1 MISRDLLFEI
11 GSEEIP
17 ARFVTWGLSEL
28 QRIAGEELK
37 EARLECGEIL
47 TLGTPRRLTLLI
59 KGLSLKQADLED
71 KVRGPKKAQALDAE
85 GQYTKAALGFA
96 GGKNVEAKDLIIEN
110 IEGVEYLYAVIRES
124 GRNTAELLPD
134 LLSRILKR
142 LVFPKSMYWEDPSI
156 RFARPV
162 RWLVALWEDQVI
174 PLSFGSVQ
182 SGRTTR
188 GHRFMGAS
196 SVEIGAPSE
205 YVEKLRNECV
215 WVDPNDRR
223 NAILAGIQ
231 AIEKEIGGK
240 ADIPAELLEENTQ
253 LVEFPVVFYGSF
265 DPEFLDIPQEVLIT
279 SMQKNQRYFPVRD
292 EKGRLMP
299 NFIGV
304 SNNKARDMAV
314 VREGNERV
322 LRARLFDA
330 AFFWKE
336 DQMKKLEERVPELG
350 RVLYQEELGSVLDKS
365 NRVRKIANWLV
376 QEAGDPAFAADV
388 DRAAF
393 LAKADLVTS
402 MVFEFPEVQGIMGR
416 EYAKKSGESD
426 NVAVALYE
434 QYLPRF
440 AGDTLPSSKVG
451 AFLGLAERADTLVA
465 IHKIGLAPTGSQDP
479 YGLRRAARCMNEL
492 IWGLELDID
501 IRKLLEFAA
510 EELSVDSETLNKI
523 MDFVRQRLQVQLRE
537 KGFGHGVVSLVV
549 DSQGHRPLQALKM
562 LKTLNEVSN
571 TDWFASLILAAIRV
585 RNLLLKTEEGQDAVQ
600 PEKFISPAENQLF
613 SVLEQLTPQVTNAVD
628 LHDWKKVNE
637 ILFELSPA
645 INLFFDEVMV
655 MDEDASVRRNRLAI
669 LAECK
674 KLFDTIGD
682 FGLLKN

>member
-28 QRIAGEELK
+28 RRIAAEELE
-37 EARLECGEIL
+37 EARLECEEIL

-59 KGLSLKQADLED
+59 KGLSLKQADLEA
-71 KVRGPKKAQALDAE
+71 KVRGPQKAQALDPE

-96 GGKNVEAKDLIIEN
+96 RGKNVEPKDLIIEN
-110 IEGVEYLYAVIRES
+110 VEGVDYLFAVIRES

-174 PLSFGSVQ
+174 PLSFGNVQ

-196 SVEIGAPSE
+196 AVEIGTPSE

-231 AIEKEIGGK
+231 GIEKEIGGK
-240 ADIPAELLEENTQ
+240 ADVPDELLEENTQ

-292 EKGRLMP
+292 GEGRLMP

-322 LRARLFDA
+322 LRARLYDA

-365 NRVRKIANWLV
+365 NRVRKIADGL
-376 QEAGDPAFAADV
+376 AKGADPSLAADV

-393 LAKADLVTS
+393 LAKADLVSS

-416 EYAKKSGESD
+416 EYAKRSGESD
-426 NVAVALYE
+426 SVALALYE

-440 AGDTLPSSKVG
+440 AGDILPSSKVG

-501 IRKLLEFAA
+501 IRQLLKMAAA
-510 EELSVDSETLNKI
+510 ELSADTETLNRV

-562 LKTLNEVSN
+562 LYTLNEVSS
-571 TDWFASLILAAIRV
+571 TEWFASLILAAIRV
-585 RNLLLKTEEGQDAVQ
+585 RNLLLKTEERQEAVQ
-600 PEKFISPAENQLF
+600 PEKLISPAEQKLF
-613 SVLEQLTPQVTNAVD
+613 SALQQLSPQVSDAVE

-655 MDEDASVRRNRLAI
+655 MDEDASIRRNRLAI

>member
-28 QRIAGEELK
+28 QRIAEEEMK
-37 EARLECGEIL
+37 EARLECEEIL
-47 TLGTPRRLTLLI
+47 TLGTPRRLALWV
-59 KGLSLKQADLED
+59 KGLSLKQADLEA
-71 KVRGPKKAQALDAE
+71 KVRGPQKAQALDAG

-96 GGKNVEAKDLIIEN
+96 RGKKVQPEDLITENVE
-110 IEGVEYLYAVIRES
+110 GVDYIFAVIRES
-124 GRNTAELLPD
+124 GRDTAELLPD

-142 LVFPKSMYWEDPSI
+142 LVFPKSMYWEDPSV

-162 RWLVALWEDQVI
+162 RWLLALWGDQVI
-174 PLSFGSVQ
+174 PLSFGSVK

-196 SVEIGAPSE
+196 TVEIDTPSE
-205 YVEKLRNECV
+205 YAEKLRNECV
-215 WVDPNDRR
+215 WVDPSERR
-223 NAILAGIQ
+223 SSISAGIQ
-231 AIEKEIGGK
+231 AIEKEIKGK
-240 ADIPAELLEENTQ
+240 ADVPADLLEENTQ

-292 EKGRLMP
+292 AEGRLMP

-322 LRARLFDA
+322 LRARLYDA

-336 DQMKKLEERVPELG
+336 DKMKKLEERVPELG

-376 QEAGDPAFAADV
+376 KEAGDSTIATDV

-416 EYAKKSGESD
+416 EYAKRSGESD
-426 NVAVALYE
+426 SVAVALYE

-501 IRKLLEFAA
+501 LRQLLEFAA
-510 EELSVDSETLNKI
+510 EELSVDSETLKGI

-537 KGFGHGVVSLVV
+537 RGFGHGVVSLVV
-549 DSQGHRPLQALKM
+549 ASQGHRPLQALKM
-562 LKTLNEVSN
+562 LHTLNEVSN

-585 RNLLLKTEEGQDAVQ
+585 RNLLLKAEEGQWAVQ
-600 PEKFISPAENQLF
+600 PEKFVSPAENQLF
-613 SVLEQLTPQVTNAVD
+613 SALQQLTPQVTNAVD

-637 ILFELSPA
+637 VLFELSPA
-645 INLFFDEVMV
+645 INRFFDEVMV
-655 MDEDASVRRNRLAI
+655 MDEDLSIRRNRQAI

-674 KLFDTIGD
+674 NLFDAIGD